1 MKYFIEY
8 IQNNLFW
15 SFCMNYCICDFFL
28 VNFIMENRISLK
40 NLGGYFNPWKIMLMI
55 LTDLS
60 RFFQGNKFI
69 STNFMPMF
77 PSNVIPHHIQNDEFR
92 LSEGDIGRKKG

>member
-1 MKYFIEY
+1 
-8 IQNNLFW
+8 
-15 SFCMNYCICDFFL
+15 
-28 VNFIMENRISLK
+28 MENRISLK
-40 NLGGYFNPWKIMLMI
+40 NLGEYFNPWKIMLMI

-77 PSNVIPHHIQNDEFR
+77 PSDVSLTIFR
-92 LSEGDIGRKKG
+92 MMNSGYQRGTLAAKKFKKIYYLTL